1 MEIPEGFIKQ
11 KREDLLRNYF
21 ATQPELHNPNVLE
34 RLLCTSIRC
43 DSVNCAKYLLDQGAN
58 PNGSR
63 GVSIGTPLCIAIW
76 NGNIELVKLMMEYGG
91 VINSICMLPIY
102 EYQHP
107 SGAITNTN
115 KHKNIIQY
123 LCEKNPDMVHLVEPR
138 TKRTALH
145 YISSLFIIQVLLEYG
160 ADPSKK
166 CNMGLTP
173 LHIAAEENNKEWM
186 KLLLDFGSDP
196 NATTPKGLNFLDIIT
211 NDEVREE
218 MKDYLMVME
227 SMKIKEPD
235 CFV

>member
-1 MEIPEGFIKQ
+1 MEIPERFIEQ

-21 ATQPELHNPNVLE
+21 ETHPELHNSNVLE
-34 RLLCTSIRC
+34 RLLRTSIQY

-58 PNGSR
+58 PNGSHGTSR
-63 GVSIGTPLCIAIW
+63 TPLCIAIW
-76 NGNIELVKLMMEYGG
+76 NGNIEIVKLMMEYGG

-102 EYQHP
+102 EYQHH
-107 SGAITNTN
+107 SGAITN
-115 KHKNIIQY
+115 KNIIQY

-145 YISSLFIIQVLLEYG
+145 YTSSLFIIQVLLEYG

-166 CNMGLTP
+166 CNMGFTP
-173 LHIAAEENNKEWM
+173 LHVAAEENNKEWM

-218 MKDYLMVME
+218 MKNYLMVME